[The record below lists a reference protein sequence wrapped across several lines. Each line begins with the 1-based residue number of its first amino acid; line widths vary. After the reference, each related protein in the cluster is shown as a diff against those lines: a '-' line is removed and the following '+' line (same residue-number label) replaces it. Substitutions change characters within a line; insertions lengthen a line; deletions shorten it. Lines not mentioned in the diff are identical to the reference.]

1 MTADSP
7 VVPVHSVAEAY
18 LYLMVTPCR
27 ICGKGPLRQ
36 DGDITKTDSAKA
48 PWSLKTT
55 CDSCNERDAYEFT
68 IDPPPTREEAQ
79 SSIIN
84 PTTKRSSAIDILG
97 WLTLF
102 RSILNAAGK
111 EQNKETGRQLAYE
124 ASQCLDEALRFYA
137 DGEEL
142 PGEDAFYSE
151 SALQRFRSH
160 PQEFAKSKW
169 RERRLK
175 LPDMR
180 VKTRSGDGPTSKRW
194 WQFWR

>member
-1 MTADSP
+1 MTANSSAIQ
-7 VVPVHSVAEAY
+7 VHSVAEAY
-18 LYLMVTPCR
+18 LYLMVTPCKL
-27 ICGKGPLRQ
+27 CDKGPLRQ
-36 DGDITKTDSAKA
+36 DGDITKTNSEES
-48 PWSLKTT
+48 PWSLTTT
-55 CDSCNERDAYEFT
+55 CDSCNEKDTYHFL

-84 PTTKRSSAIDILG
+84 PTTQRSAAIDILG

-102 RSILNAAGK
+102 RSILDAAGR

-137 DGEEL
+137 KGEEL
-142 PGEDAFYSE
+142 PEEDAFYSD
-151 SALQRFRSH
+151 STLQRFRSH
-160 PQEFAKSKW
+160 PEEFAKSKW

-180 VKTRSGDGPTSKRW
+180 AKTRSGNAPTSKRW